1 MIELGHKIIG
11 TGKRNVIF
19 LHELMGDCR
28 NYEPIFPY
36 LDTEKFT
43 FIFVDLRGY
52 GLSKE
57 ILGEYSCSEASL
69 DVQNLI
75 TFLNIDEVYI
85 VAHSMSTMIAQ
96 KIALEDARVTK
107 LILITPIPAS
117 GIKLPEKAKNNLIN
131 EMLENKSKIEE
142 IVYSSSKRYNETW
155 AQGRIKMAY
164 ESSTLEAR
172 VGYMKM
178 YLNTDFSHEVKNIKI
193 PIKIIVG
200 KYDFPIF
207 ALSLVTRVFSQSYKD
222 LEIIECQEAG
232 HYPMLECPV
241 YFASKVEKF
250 CLDGNR

>member
-1 MIELGHKIIG
+1 MIELGYKKIG
-11 TGKRNVIF
+11 TGVKNIIF
-19 LHELMGDCR
+19 LHELMGNYK

-57 ILGEYSCSEASL
+57 ICGEYSCDEAST
-69 DVQNLI
+69 DVKNLI
-75 TFLNIDEVYI
+75 SHLNIEEVII

-96 KIALEDARVTK
+96 KIALIDVRVSK

-117 GIKLPEKAKNNLIN
+117 GVKVPEIVEKSLLKDMQKN
-131 EMLENKSKIEE
+131 ESKIEE
-142 IVYSSSKRYNETW
+142 IVYSASKRHNTTW
-155 AQGRIKMAY
+155 AKNRIKMAY
-164 ESSTLEAR
+164 DSSTVDAR

-178 YLNTDFSHEVKNIKI
+178 YMHTDFSDEVNAIKI

-207 ALSLVTRVFSQSYKD
+207 GLKLVTKLFTHYYDDV
-222 LEIIECQEAG
+222 EVIECQESG
-232 HYPMLECPV
+232 HYPMIECPV
-241 YFASKVEKF
+241 YFASKIEEF
-250 CLDGNR
+250 CC

>member
-1 MIELGHKIIG
+1 MILLGHKIIG
-11 TGKRNVIF
+11 NGAKKIIF
-19 LHELMGDCR
+19 LHELMGNYK

-57 ILGEYSCSEASL
+57 IEGAYSCEEAST
-69 DVQNLI
+69 DVKNLI
-75 TFLNIDEVYI
+75 THLNLDEVI
-85 VAHSMSTMIAQ
+85 VLAHSMSTMIAQ
-96 KIALEDARVTK
+96 KIALIDNRVSK

-117 GIKLPEKAKNNLIN
+117 GVKLPEIAEKSLLKDMAKN
-131 EMLENKSKIEE
+131 ESKIEE
-142 IVYSSSKRYNETW
+142 IVYSASKRHNETW
-155 AQGRIKMAY
+155 AKNRIKMAY
-164 ESSTLEAR
+164 EASTVDAR

-178 YLNTDFSHEVKNIKI
+178 YMHTDFSTEVNAIKI

-207 ALSLVTRVFSQSYKD
+207 GLKLVTKLFTHYYDDV
-222 LEIIECQEAG
+222 EVIECQEAG

-241 YFASKVEKF
+241 YFASKIEEF
-250 CLDGNR
+250 CK